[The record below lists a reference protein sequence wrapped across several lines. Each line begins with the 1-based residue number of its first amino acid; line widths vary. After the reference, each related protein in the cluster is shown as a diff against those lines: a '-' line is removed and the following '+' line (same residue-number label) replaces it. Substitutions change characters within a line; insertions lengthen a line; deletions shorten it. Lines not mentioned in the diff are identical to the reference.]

1 MELSTCVFSVSH
13 GFEVA
18 NMASSYSRKP
28 HRRIYDLRSSGEAS
42 IAEGSTQRVQRVEV
56 TSSPRSLQ

>member
-18 NMASSYSRKP
+18 NMASSYSTNRTAE
-28 HRRIYDLRSSGEAS
+28 YDLRSSGEAS
-42 IAEGSTQRVQRVEV
+42 IAEGSTMTVGQRY
-56 TSSPRSLQ
+56 